1 MAAGAHDIP
10 ELDREG
16 LRGFAWQTGA
26 ALVVIFGIVLPW
38 LAGFSWPVW
47 PWVVGGALAAWGVV
61 APASLGPVYRGWMR
75 FGLLLNRIVSP
86 IVLGI
91 VFYVVI
97 TPVSLFMKV
106 IGRDPMQRGFDE
118 HVSTY
123 RVPSKPRSKEQMERP
138 F

>member
-38 LAGFSWPVW
+38 LAGFPWPVW

-61 APASLGPVYRGWMR
+61 APTSLGPVYRGWMR

-106 IGRDPMQRGFDE
+106 IGRDPMRRGFDE
-118 HVSTY
+118 DVSTY
-123 RVPSKPRSKEQMERP
+123 RVPSKRRSKEQMERP